1 MNGEYLK
8 LNNIITQQATSF
20 PKYRTTLISTISVF
34 VSFVLLTIQPTVANA
49 QSLVPIAVVDFT
61 TSIRNANY
69 TRRLPE
75 LIIDELVNSGEFDVL
90 EREKMDSLAGE
101 LDFQAGALVD
111 PSKAVQIGGMSGARL
126 IVTGNI
132 IEYGSTKQRSTQY
145 NVTSTVYKY
154 YLKARIEVVDL
165 QSGSKIM
172 SKVADSSATL
182 KKVGLNSVGKG
193 EASLGPDVAKK
204 LVSSIMENKR
214 VRTILDENAPDQPED
229 PISITITSNPPGADV
244 EIDGVYIGNAGG
256 DFETTPGVHEII
268 ISLPGYNVWKKKVLA
283 KAGMAFKANFTEEV
297 DANVKIEI
305 KEE

>member
-1 MNGEYLK
+1 
-8 LNNIITQQATSF
+8 LNTVNTVQLS
-20 PKYRTTLISTISVF
+20 PVLRHRTTLLS
-34 VSFVLLTIQPTVANA
+34 TVAMFIFFIALALQSAEVKA

-61 TSIRNANY
+61 TSIRNTNY

-101 LDFQAGALVD
+101 LNFQAGALVD
-111 PSKAVQIGGMSGARL
+111 PAKAVQIGGMSGARL

-132 IEYGSTKQRSTQY
+132 VEYGSNKQKSTQY
-145 NVTSTVYKY
+145 GVTSTVYNY

-165 QSGSKIM
+165 QSGSKLM

-182 KKVGLNSVGKG
+182 KKIGLNSVGRG
-193 EASLGPDVAKK
+193 EASLGPEVASK
-204 LVSSIMENKR
+204 LVASIIENKR
-214 VRTILDENAPDQPED
+214 IRAILDENAPKKADE
-229 PISITITSNPPGADV
+229 PISISISSNPPGADV

-256 DFETTPGVHEII
+256 SFETTPGVHEII

-283 KAGMAFKANFTEEV
+283 KAGMTFKANLTEQV
-297 DANVKIEI
+297 DSNVKIQIQEQ
-305 KEE
+305 